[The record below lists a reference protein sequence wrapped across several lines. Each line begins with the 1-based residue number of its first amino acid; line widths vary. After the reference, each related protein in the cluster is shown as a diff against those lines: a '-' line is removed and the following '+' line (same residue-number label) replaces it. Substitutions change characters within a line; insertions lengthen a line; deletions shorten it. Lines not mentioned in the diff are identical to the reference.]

1 MSRLRKE
8 VTENTE
14 KSEFNFENQTKR
26 ARLIVTTTV
35 RLLNG
40 KVIFSASKT
49 TR

>member
-1 MSRLRKE
+1 MSKVSLTLR
-8 VTENTE
+8 TRR
-14 KSEFNFENQTKR
+14 KR